1 MQNSRRAR
9 PFSLF
14 EHMPESLPRWDL
26 SLIYSTD
33 TDRAADE
40 KRIVE
45 LASAFA
51 AAHRGKI
58 AGLSDAELE
67 AVLEEHRVISNMLSR
82 LFVHAYLTFAS
93 NTASTDAQAL
103 VARTEELGAGVR
115 ASLVFFDLEL
125 GRLPE
130 REFTGNLAQYSYYI
144 SRAQKRSKHDLTED
158 LETYGIEKNL
168 TGISAFTSLFDE
180 VMGQLSFEAEDADGK
195 TKKFTQETAL
205 ALMHSPDRALRTR
218 IYGKFLDTVGE
229 QKTVL
234 SAIYNN
240 VLLDHRLDY
249 KRRKYSGP
257 MEARHLY
264 NQVSG
269 KAVRSMLNLVEAHY
283 ELARRYYRWKAKI
296 AGIDAFTN
304 ADIYAPL
311 FASQAKF
318 SFEEAKSV
326 VLDAYT
332 KFDNN
337 AGRLVS
343 GFFSGSRVDAEVRD
357 AKRPG
362 AFCYGASPELDAFVH
377 INYTGDIRSVQTLAH
392 ELGHGLHHQLAM
404 KQNHLSF
411 DVPLVTAETAS
422 VFGEIL
428 VNELL
433 LTKTQGQDRLALLC
447 AQIEGVLATVFRQ
460 TVLTRFEEKAHAER
474 EKERVAPDR
483 FCELWLDVNGSLYGD
498 AVRMV
503 EPYRWGWAYIPH
515 FFHTPFYC
523 YAYSFGQLVVL
534 SLYEQYL
541 KNGPAFVGS
550 YLELLSLGGSRA
562 PVDLVKG
569 AVGLSIEDDA
579 FWAGGLSYVERMIE
593 RVEAEAAAPGG
604 VFAGKK

>member
-1 MQNSRRAR
+1 MSD
-9 PFSLF
+9 ST
-14 EHMPESLPRWDL
+14 LPVWDL
-26 SLIYSTD
+26 SLIYKSSLE
-33 TDRAADE
+33 RAADE
-40 KRIVE
+40 SRILT
-45 LASAFA
+45 LAAAFA

-58 AGLSDAELE
+58 ASMPDQELE
-67 AVLEEHRVISNMLSR
+67 QVFEEHKVIVNTLSR

-103 VARTEELGAGVR
+103 VARTEEMGATVR
-115 ASLVFFDLEL
+115 SHLVFFDLEL
-125 GRLPE
+125 GRLPQ
-130 REFTGNLAQYSYYI
+130 RSFAGSLAGYAYYI
-144 SRAQKRSKHDLTED
+144 SRAQKRSQHDLTEE

-168 TGISAFTSLFDE
+168 TGISALTSLFDE
-180 VMGQLSFEAEDADGK
+180 VMGQLSFEAEDAAGK
-195 TKKFTQETAL
+195 TTKFTQETAL

-218 IYGKFLDTVGE
+218 IYGKFLEAVGE
-229 QKTVL
+229 EKTVL

-249 KRRKYSGP
+249 TRRKYSAP
-257 MEARHLY
+257 MEARHLQ

-269 KAVRSMLNLVEAHY
+269 KAVRSMLDQVESYY
-283 ELARRYYRWKAKI
+283 ELARKYYRWKAKI

-304 ADIYAPL
+304 ADIYAPI
-311 FASQAKF
+311 FSSAAKF
-318 SFEEAKSV
+318 SFEDAQHV
-326 VLDAYT
+326 VLDAYS
-332 KFDNN
+332 KFDHR
-337 AGRLVS
+337 AGSLVEA
-343 GFFSGSRVDAEVRD
+343 FFSGRRVDAQVRD

-362 AFCYGASPELDAFVH
+362 AFCYGASTDLDAFVH
-377 INYTGDIRSVQTLAH
+377 MNYTGDIRSVQTLAH

-433 LTKTQGQDRLALLC
+433 LTRTEGQDKLALLC

-483 FCELWLDVNGSLYGD
+483 FCELWLDVNAKLYGD

-503 EPYRWGWAYIPH
+503 DAYRWGWAYIPH
-515 FFHTPFYC
+515 FIHTPFYC

-541 KNGPAFVGS
+541 QKGPDFVGS
-550 YLELLSLGGSRA
+550 YMELLSLGGSRA

-569 AVGLSIEDDA
+569 AVGLSIEEDA
-579 FWAGGLSYVERMIE
+579 FWAGGLSYVERMID
-593 RVEAEAAAPGG
+593 RTIGEAASLGTA
-604 VFAGKK
+604 AGAKK